1 MFYFDGIKRVPYDL
15 VLLTPL
21 ALAHWIMQDGAKGT
35 SGGFYLCTDAFPKED
50 VLRLAKYLNEVYG
63 LKISTPL
70 SPNKKGLRIYVAFA
84 SRSKRRKSSV
94 QNLICL
100 VKPFM
105 HPSMMYKFDF

>member
-1 MFYFDGIKRVPYDL
+1 
-15 VLLTPL
+15 
-21 ALAHWIMQDGAKGT
+21 MQDGAKGT
-35 SGGFYLCTDAFPKED
+35 SGGFYLCTAAFPTSAFQQSCSIRFSDSDSSGRKED